1 MSQTLRYK
9 RRLMIKLRYKAGKD
23 RFMKVMKKE
32 QAFRIGTGFFSVERY
47 RPGLI
52 FENDSS
58 DDWAFGPIAL
68 IDHARLKKG
77 LKIKMHEHTNDE
89 ILSYVHTGE
98 MLHED
103 SDGSEVWVTPARTM
117 MMNAGDSFYHQ
128 ESAKYGD
135 VDMLQVIIRPREAD
149 MPSKVQFAERKIK
162 QTGDWHLIAGPG
174 EIDPPLEIRQAV
186 VIYDAHGKAGQ
197 QLELPRFNG
206 MTPFLYMMEGR
217 AEADGSVLEKGD
229 AVSEDTETLSTV
241 NLVEDSTVV
250 LFLADLRAEMTYAG
264 AFSGPKNE
272 ADKRSDLPFM

>member
-1 MSQTLRYK
+1 MN
-9 RRLMIKLRYKAGKD
+9 
-23 RFMKVMKKE
+23 VMKKD

-52 FENDSS
+52 FENGSS

-89 ILSYVHTGE
+89 ILSYIHTGE

-103 SDGSEVWVTPARTM
+103 SDGSKVWVSPARTM

-149 MPSKVQFAERKIK
+149 MSPNVQFAERKIK
-162 QTGDWHLIAGPG
+162 QTGEWHLVAGPG

-186 VIYDAHGKAGQ
+186 VVYDAHGKAGQ

-229 AVSEDTETLSTV
+229 AMSGEAKTFPIL
-241 NLVEDSTVV
+241 NLVEDSIVV
-250 LFLADLRAEMTYAG
+250 LFLADLGAEMTYAG
-264 AFSGPKNE
+264 SFSGPKNE
-272 ADKRSDLPFM
+272 ADKRADLPFM